1 MRSCWH
7 SCLSPPTGHR
17 DRRPFVILLTLL
29 AAIGSATGC
38 GGTKVLLPQSGTLI
52 RSGPDVSGKVYMWDG
67 SQWVLSANKVRIP
80 EGWFIGPLDD

>member
-1 MRSCWH
+1 MPSSEH
-7 SCLSPPTGHR
+7 SCPSSPNGWDSLLFWLTAFVVLTVLVLS
-17 DRRPFVILLTLL
+17 L
-29 AAIGSATGC
+29 GC
-38 GGTKVLLPQSGTLI
+38 GGTKVLLPQSGALV

>member
-1 MRSCWH
+1 MQSSKPSFPSPRNGWDDLLFWLMAFVVLTVLV
-7 SCLSPPTGHR
+7 LS
-17 DRRPFVILLTLL
+17 L
-29 AAIGSATGC
+29 GC

-52 RSGPDVSGKVYMWDG
+52 RSGSDVSGKVYMWDG

>member
-1 MRSCWH
+1 MQSSKPSFPSPRNGWDDLLFWLMAFVVLTVLV
-7 SCLSPPTGHR
+7 LS
-17 DRRPFVILLTLL
+17 L
-29 AAIGSATGC
+29 GC